1 MKKLLVPCDFSTTS
15 LNAFQFALDVA
26 AQSPNGTVHVLH
38 IIELPVLHDSV
49 LMPVLSFEQDLMAEL
64 KEKAEKEF
72 EIIEKKYNKN
82 QIEVIRIVQ
91 FGKISD
97 MIQKYAKDH
106 AIDAIIMGSNGA
118 TGMRE
123 FFIGSNAEKVVRN
136 ATVPVLV
143 MKGIYKGPIKHIVFP
158 NTLETEDQEDL
169 VMKVKAL
176 QDFFKAHLHIV
187 WINTPLNFTS
197 DSVTRKR
204 LELFAK
210 RFQFKNCTI
219 SVYSHIEA
227 EQGIIEFA
235 KTVDASLI
243 AMGTHSRKGF
253 AHIMHGSLTESLV
266 NHTDL
271 LVWSYTLKS
280 ESVAV

>member
-15 LNAFQFALDVA
+15 LSAFQFALDVA
-26 AQSPNGTVHVLH
+26 AQSSTATVHVLH
-38 IIELPVLHDSV
+38 VIELPVLHDSV
-49 LMPVLSFEQDLMAEL
+49 LMPVLSFEQDLMDEL
-64 KEKAEKEF
+64 REKAEKEF
-72 EIIEKKYNKN
+72 KIIKKKYNKN
-82 QIEVIRIVQ
+82 AVDVVTEVQ

-97 MIQKYAKDH
+97 MIQQYTKDH
-106 AIDAIIMGSNGA
+106 AIDAIIMGSHGA

-143 MKGIYKGPIKHIVFP
+143 MKGNYNGPIKHIVFP

-169 VMKVKAL
+169 IMKVKAL

-197 DSVTRKR
+197 DSVTRQR
-204 LELFAK
+204 LEIFAK
-210 RFQFKNCTI
+210 RFQFKNYTI

-227 EQGIIEFA
+227 EQGIVEFA
-235 KTVDASLI
+235 KTVNASLI

-253 AHIMHGSLTESLV
+253 AHMMHGSLTESLV

-271 LVWSYTLKS
+271 LVWSYTLKG
-280 ESVAV
+280 EPAVV